1 MSFKTKKKKIYVWKT
16 EIKKNFVNE
25 SCRKST
31 ELQDVVNE
39 IAFEKYLYAEKIK

>member
-16 EIKKNFVNE
+16 EIKNFVNE